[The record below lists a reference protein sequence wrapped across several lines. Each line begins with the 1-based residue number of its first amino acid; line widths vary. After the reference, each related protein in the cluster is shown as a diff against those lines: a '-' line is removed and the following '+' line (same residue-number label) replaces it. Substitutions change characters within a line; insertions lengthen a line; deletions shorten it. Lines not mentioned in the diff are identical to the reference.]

1 MNFQGN
7 ESALS
12 IDIYTNKAN
21 ALAEL
26 GRYKEAHQTC
36 KKISKIHPKDAT
48 ILLTE
53 GKIYL
58 LERKLEKARI
68 CFIKLSD
75 IDSSI
80 DMYYMIACAYM
91 ENNYEIESQYYL
103 EKVYALD
110 PKFEDVAEKLSVCS
124 LAYGD
129 IESFFK
135 YNNDCAHPVTE
146 EALAGLINYACQ
158 NEEQRKIFKKILA
171 RMKKE
176 KKESKKNKGK

>member
-1 MNFQGN
+1 
-7 ESALS
+7 
-12 IDIYTNKAN
+12 
-21 ALAEL
+21 
-26 GRYKEAHQTC
+26 
-36 KKISKIHPKDAT
+36 
-48 ILLTE
+48 
-53 GKIYL
+53 
-58 LERKLEKARI
+58 
-68 CFIKLSD
+68 
-75 IDSSI
+75 
-80 DMYYMIACAYM
+80 MYYMIACAYM

-146 EALAGLINYACQ
+146 EALSDLINYACQ
-158 NEEQRKIFKKILA
+158 NEEQRKIFKKILT

-176 KKESKKNKGK
+176 NKENKKNKGK